1 MLGARI
7 ARLRKAAGMN
17 QAELADRIGV
27 STSAIGMY
35 EQGRRE
41 PSCALLVSLA
51 RALGTSI
58 QYLVAGEESD
68 ESPSPPLAEVL
79 LQTGFGGIRSQ
90 SCRRGFS
97 HGELAVL
104 LTALLTLE
112 DC

>member
-51 RALGTSI
+51 RALGTSL
-58 QYLVAGEESD
+58 QYLLTGD
-68 ESPSPPLAEVL
+68 EAEAPPAPPLAELL
-79 LQTGFGGIRSQ
+79 LQTGFGGIRSHAV
-90 SCRRGFS
+90 RRPFS
-97 HGELAVL
+97 HQELAVL
-104 LTALLTLE
+104 LTALLTME
-112 DC
+112 DY

>member
-1 MLGARI
+1 MLGDRI

-17 QAELADRIGV
+17 QAELAEKIGV

-51 RALGTSI
+51 RALNTSL
-58 QYLVAGEESD
+58 QYLLTGAEEAPT
-68 ESPSPPLAEVL
+68 PSPPLAEIL

-90 SCRRGFS
+90 SVRRPFTQQ
-97 HGELAVL
+97 ELAVL
-104 LTALLTLE
+104 LTALLTME
-112 DC
+112 DY

>member
-17 QAELADRIGV
+17 QAELAEKIGV

-51 RALGTSI
+51 RALGTTL
-58 QYLVAGEESD
+58 QYLLTGDEE
-68 ESPSPPLAEVL
+68 EPSPAPPLAEVL
-79 LQTGFGGIRSQ
+79 LQTGFGGIRSPAV
-90 SCRRGFS
+90 RRPFS
-97 HGELAVL
+97 QQELAVL
-104 LTALLTLE
+104 LTALLTME
-112 DC
+112 DY